1 MDTNNIYVA
10 LNIGSSEITAM
21 AVQKNEEGQLR
32 ILGVETGNSEGVRYG
47 EIINPSS
54 ASAVVNRLLKLLE
67 NRIGRDIGQIYVGL
81 NGRSL
86 KTLKASNGRQLNSGA
101 EVTDVL
107 LYEMISEVK
116 DAKTEQGAIYEV
128 YMQETKVDDEI
139 EPSPIGCLCE
149 KIVANYRVILGKPEL
164 KTNIERCIERTGY
177 GLINTPIQT
186 VTTADALL
194 TNIEKEQG
202 CVLVDF
208 GAHCTSLAIF
218 HHGYLRYLSVIP
230 LGGKN
235 ITKDITS
242 LELPENIAE
251 QIKIQFANA
260 IRSTV
265 NPSQRI
271 TIKSEIPGM
280 EPKRIPLQTLAMVTE
295 ARAGEIL
302 DLIFVHIQKSGLAG
316 HLGAGIII
324 TGNASKLQN
333 LDALIQQ
340 KTQLPVRLGTHNLHL
355 EDGTNERY
363 YDIRYSP
370 LIGLLLS
377 ADMDCAYQE
386 EEKVVESGKQEK
398 PQKPPKPPKIKR
410 NNVFNKIGGKVA
422 NSLINLFSEEEESS
436 NENKN

>member
-21 AVQKNEEGQLR
+21 AAQKNDEGQLR
-32 ILGVETGNSEGVRYG
+32 ILGVETGTSEGVRYG

-54 ASAVVNRLLKLLE
+54 TSAVVNRLLKLLQ
-67 NRIGRDIGQIYVGL
+67 NRIGREIGQVYVGL

-86 KTLKASNGRQLNSGA
+86 KTLKASNGRQLDNGA
-101 EVTDVL
+101 EVTDML
-107 LYEMISEVK
+107 LHEMISEVK

-139 EPSPIGCLCE
+139 EPSPIGCFCE
-149 KIVANYRVILGKPEL
+149 KIQASYRVILGKPEL
-164 KTNIERCIERTGY
+164 KTNIERCIDRACY
-177 GLINTPIQT
+177 ALANAPIQL

-194 TNIEKEQG
+194 SVNEKEQG
-202 CVLVDF
+202 CALIDF

-235 ITKDITS
+235 ITKDIAS
-242 LELPENIAE
+242 LELSENIAE
-251 QIKIQFANA
+251 QIKLQFANA
-260 IRSTV
+260 MKSTV

-271 TIKSEIPGM
+271 TIKSEIQGI
-280 EPKRIPLQTLAMVTE
+280 EPKRIPLQTLAFITE

-302 DLIFVHIQKSGLAG
+302 DLILVHIQKSGLSG
-316 HLGAGIII
+316 HLGAGIVI

-333 LDALIQQ
+333 LETLIQE
-340 KTQLPVRLGTHNLHL
+340 KTQLPVRLGTHSIHL
-355 EDGTNERY
+355 EDGTSERFH
-363 YDIRYSP
+363 DICYSP

-377 ADMDCAYQE
+377 ADADCSYKE
-386 EEKVVESGKQEK
+386 EEKPVENSK
-398 PQKPPKPPKIKR
+398 PAKPAKEPKIKR
-410 NNVFNKIGGKVA
+410 NNVLNKFGNKLASGFE
-422 NSLINLFSEEEESS
+422 SLFKD
-436 NENKN
+436 EN